1 MTHDLKRRFLT
12 VAVVFGAVVFGMV
25 IAGGLDLTPTSVSA
39 PDEPDPQPVPVQP
52 GTAAALPSFADLAE
66 SVSPAVV
73 TIEASSFETS
83 GRPGAVDPFEFF
95 FGPRRREA
103 PPRGE
108 EDEEFRSDSG
118 GSGFLV
124 STDGYVVTNNH
135 VIRGAEEVRVRMGDE
150 VFDAEVK
157 GTDAATDLALLK
169 IDAGEDLP
177 YLLLGDSDQLRAGD
191 WVMAIGSPLEL
202 ANTVTVGVVSAKG
215 RRIGIS
221 QETSSFESFI
231 QTDAAINFGNSGG
244 PLVSLTGHVVGI
256 NTAINWG
263 SENIGFAVP
272 VNVLRQVLPQLRD
285 KGRVRRGYLGVSVSD
300 LTPRAA
306 EAFGLDSTEGAMV
319 NQVQPGQ
326 PAEKAGLEHGDVIL
340 EVDGRKVA
348 NTRELIDYVSKQDPE
363 ATVELE
369 VLRDG
374 KNLKKSVK
382 LAERPTASG
391 TELESDESDEGGI
404 DWLGL
409 RYQNITPGLRSTH
422 GLPED
427 AVGVWITDISPRSPL
442 FDEGVRG
449 GEIINLITEVNG
461 RDVENVA
468 EFEETVRQAEPG
480 SRLRIYIRR
489 FARGQEAQPLFVFPA
504 VP

>member
-1 MTHDLKRRFLT
+1 MTDDLKRKFFT
-12 VAVVFGAVVFGMV
+12 VAVVLAAMVFGMV
-25 IAGGLDLTPTSVSA
+25 LAGCLDLTPSSVGA
-39 PDEPDPQPVPVQP
+39 PDEPDPQPVPTQTP
-52 GTAAALPSFADLAE
+52 ESGALPSFADLAE
-66 SVSPAVV
+66 NVSPAVV

-83 GRPGAVDPFEFF
+83 AGRGAVDPFEFF
-95 FGPRRREA
+95 FGPRQRERA
-103 PPRGE
+103 PRD
-108 EDEEFRSDSG
+108 EDEEFRSESG

-124 STDGYVVTNNH
+124 SADGYVVTNNH
-135 VIRGAEEVRVRMGDE
+135 VIRGAEEVRVRIGNE
-150 VFDAEVK
+150 VYDAELK
-157 GTDAATDLALLK
+157 GSDAATDLALLK
-169 IDAGEDLP
+169 IDVEEEFP
-177 YLLLGDSDQLRAGD
+177 YLLLGDSDELRPGD
-191 WVMAIGSPLEL
+191 WVMAIGSPLDL

-244 PLVSLTGHVVGI
+244 PLVSLSGHVVGI

-285 KGRVRRGYLGVSVSD
+285 EGRVRRGYLGVSVSD

-306 EAFGLDSTEGAMV
+306 EAFGLDSTDGAMV
-319 NQVQPGQ
+319 NQVQPDQ
-326 PAEKAGLEHGDVIL
+326 PAEKAGVEHGDVIL
-340 EVDGRKVA
+340 MVDGEVVT
-348 NTRELIDYVSKQDPE
+348 NTRELIDYVSNQDPE
-363 ATVELE
+363 GTVELE
-369 VLRDG
+369 ILRNG
-374 KNLKKSVK
+374 KRITKSVD
-382 LAERPTASG
+382 LAERPSAAG
-391 TELESDESDEGGI
+391 TEPESEEPDEGGI
-404 DWLGL
+404 EWLGL

-427 AVGVWITDISPRSPL
+427 AVGVWIIDVSPRSPL
-442 FDEGVRG
+442 YDEGVRA
-449 GEIINLITEVNG
+449 GEVISVITEVNG

-468 EFEETVRQAEPG
+468 EFEDVVREAEAG

-489 FARGQEAQPLFVFPA
+489 FARGQEVQPLFVFPA

>member
-1 MTHDLKRRFLT
+1 MTHNLKRKFLT
-12 VAVVFGAVVFGMV
+12 LAVVFGAMVFGMV
-25 IAGGLDLTPTSVSA
+25 IAGGLDLTPVSVSA
-39 PDEPDPQPVPVQP
+39 PDDPDPQPVPLQP
-52 GTAAALPSFADLAE
+52 ASAGALPSFADLAE
-66 SVSPAVV
+66 AVSPAVV
-73 TIEASSFETS
+73 TIEASTFETS
-83 GRPGAVDPFEFF
+83 GRRGAVDPFEFF
-95 FGPRRREA
+95 FGPRRRDE
-103 PPRGE
+103 PQRDD
-108 EDEEFRSDSG
+108 DEEFRQESG

-124 STDGYVVTNNH
+124 SADGYVVTNNH
-135 VIRGAEEVRVRMGDE
+135 VIRGAEEVRVRMGDQLY
-150 VFDAEVK
+150 DAELK
-157 GTDAATDLALLK
+157 GADAATDLAVLK
-169 IDAGEDLP
+169 IDTGKDLP
-177 YLLLGDSDQLRAGD
+177 YLVLGDSDQLRPGD
-191 WVMAIGSPLEL
+191 WVMAIGSPLDL

-244 PLVSLTGHVVGI
+244 PLVSLSGQVVGI

-285 KGRVRRGYLGVSVSD
+285 EGRVRRGYLGVSVSD

-306 EAFGLDSTEGAMV
+306 EAFGLDSTNGAMV

-340 EVDGRKVA
+340 EVDGQAVA
-348 NTRELIDYVSKQDPE
+348 NTRELIDYVSKQSPE
-363 ATVELE
+363 ATVEVE
-369 VLRDG
+369 ILRNG
-374 KNLKKSVK
+374 KRIKKSVD
-382 LAERPTASG
+382 LAERPSAAG
-391 TELESDESDEGGI
+391 TEPESEEPDEGGI
-404 DWLGL
+404 EWLGL
-409 RYQNITPGLRSTH
+409 RYQNITPGLRQTH

-427 AVGVWITDISPRSPL
+427 AVGVWITEVSPRSPL
-442 FDEGVRG
+442 YEEGVRA
-449 GEIINLITEVNG
+449 GEIISLITEVNG
-461 RDVENVA
+461 VDVEDVE
-468 EFEETVRQAEPG
+468 EFENLVRQAESG